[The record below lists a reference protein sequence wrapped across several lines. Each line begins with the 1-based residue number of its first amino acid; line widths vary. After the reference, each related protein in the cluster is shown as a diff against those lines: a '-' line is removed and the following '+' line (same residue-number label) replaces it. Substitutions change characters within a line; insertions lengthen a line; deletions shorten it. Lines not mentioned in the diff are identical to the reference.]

1 MSQQIKVFFKKHH
14 FKRFSTASLIENIL
28 NDMNEGL
35 KSNDNA
41 DSADNIESKACQP
54 MIPVYGLIPSGGI
67 LENQALCGKSAIIID
82 AGGTNFRSALVSF
95 SDDGTPVISDLQKT
109 SMPGIEKELSK
120 DEFYNAIADNIEYL
134 KDKADRI
141 GFCFSYAMSMTKD
154 NDGKVLVFS
163 KEIKAPGVVGT
174 YVGKELLAVLKARG
188 WKTVNKIVLLNDTVA
203 ALLSGYSQKPGN
215 NGCKAFSSYLG
226 FVFGTGI
233 NNAYIEENAI
243 PKIDDEG
250 AHIIVCESGMYNDIL
265 LSSFDEML
273 DKDTV
278 NPGDSLLE
286 KMCSGGYLGKLT
298 YLVIKTAC
306 EEHIFSPAFAEYF
319 MQLTNLNAADIDLF
333 LDDPDNA
340 ETVLGAIV
348 AQGNLMDSKK
358 LKDILATIIKR
369 TSSIVAAVLA
379 ATIIKSGKG
388 KKQEEPVAIVCNGS
402 TFWKC
407 HGLVENVTKLLDDN
421 LKGASKAYYKI
432 LKINDDITLGT
443 AFAAING

>member
-28 NDMNEGL
+28 NDMNKGL
-35 KSNDNA
+35 TSD
-41 DSADNIESKACQP
+41 DSSVSKACQP
-54 MIPVYGLIPSGGI
+54 MIPVYGLIPSNGI
-67 LENQALCGKSAIIID
+67 FEKQSLCGKSAIIID

-95 SDDGTPVISDLQKT
+95 SEDGTPVISNLQKT

-154 NDGKVLVFS
+154 NDGKVIVFS
-163 KEIKAPGVVGT
+163 KEIKAPGVLGT
-174 YVGKELLAVLKARG
+174 YVGKELLAVLIERG

-203 ALLSGYSQKPGN
+203 ALLSGYSQKPIN
-215 NGCKAFSSYLG
+215 SCKNYSSYLG

-233 NNAYIEENAI
+233 NNAYIEENPI
-243 PKIDDEG
+243 PKIDDKEH
-250 AHIIVCESGMYNDIL
+250 HIIVCESGMYNNIL

-306 EEHIFSPAFAEYF
+306 EEHIFSPAFAECF

-333 LDDPDNA
+333 LDDPDNQ

-348 AQGNLMDSKK
+348 SQGKPTDSKK

-421 LKGASKAYYKI
+421 LKGTSKAYYKI
-432 LKINDDITLGT
+432 LKIDDDITLGT